1 MTDDIRLPSGSVL
14 HITLLPYE
22 DSWSVFQEV
31 SAFMEKVK
39 FDFKSIDWE
48 DYMKSD
54 VAALSSP
61 LLSIAS
67 SKEIIAAAKK
77 CFCRVT
83 VNGLKIDSMTFEAK
97 ELRKDFIPTVF
108 LVLRENIAPFFDKI
122 LSYLPKK

>member
-108 LVLRENIAPFFDKI
+108 HVLRENIAPFFDNL
-122 LSYLPKK
+122 LSSLPKK